1 MFWNGQQSCSCNF
14 LFPAAEP
21 HHIKKGLDSMPDR
34 LGQLAPALI
43 SLRIASVLVKS
54 VDTKLLSPGVMSVHC
69 PVNDLPSGGKIYVPP
84 FLLICVGQGGSS
96 LCFCRSKLI
105 VNSSLTFSSDI

>member
-1 MFWNGQQSCSCNF
+1 MQ
-14 LFPAAEP
+14 
-21 HHIKKGLDSMPDR
+21 DR

-54 VDTKLLSPGVMSVHC
+54 DNKFLLPGVMSVHC
-69 PVNDLPSGGKIYVPP
+69 PVIALPSGGKVCVPP
-84 FLLICVGQGGSS
+84 FLLLSVGQGGSS
-96 LCFCRSKLI
+96 LCFYRSRLI